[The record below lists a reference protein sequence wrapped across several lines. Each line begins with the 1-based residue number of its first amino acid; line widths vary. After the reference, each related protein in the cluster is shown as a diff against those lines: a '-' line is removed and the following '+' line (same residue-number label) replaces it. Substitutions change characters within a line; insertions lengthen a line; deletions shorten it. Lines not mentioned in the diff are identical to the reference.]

1 MSNSSKNITALYC
14 LAVMFTIWCTWNSAN
29 NGDLVKKVF
38 QYKADVH
45 HFEREVASL
54 IDRLD
59 AFEQREML
67 KEIKELKTEKER

>member
-1 MSNSSKNITALYC
+1 MSDSSKNITILYC

-29 NGDLVKKVF
+29 NGNLVKKVF
-38 QYKADVH
+38 QYRTDVH

>member
-1 MSNSSKNITALYC
+1 MSDSKKNMAVLYC

-29 NGDLVKKVF
+29 NGSLVKKVF
-38 QYKADVH
+38 QYRTDVH

-67 KEIKELKTEKER
+67 KEIKELKIETE